1 MVNAVFE
8 RDATADLILP
18 REACADQEV
27 SNPKLLAA
35 VVKGTPI
42 LTSVAIACGCAF
54 VGLSNPETKTVLP
67 PCGFYLATGYYC
79 PGCGMTRALHSVLQ
93 GDIVRAIKFN
103 AVLVLALPVLI
114 YFYILWMNWA
124 FTGRRMPTFT
134 ISRKVSWTLVAIILT
149 FVVGRNFPGAIPE
162 FFSLGRI

>member
-1 MVNAVFE
+1 MVNTVFE
-8 RDATADLILP
+8 DKSMTIQVD
-18 REACADQEV
+18 REVALTKQEI
-27 SNPKLLAA
+27 SNPKLLAT

-42 LTSVAIACGCAF
+42 ITSVAIACGCAF

-103 AVLVLALPVLI
+103 AVLVVALPVLI

-124 FTGRRMPTFT
+124 FTGRKMPTFT
-134 ISRKVSWTLVAIILT
+134 ISKKVSWTLVAIVAI
-149 FVVGRNFPGAIPE
+149 FVVGRNLPGAIPQ